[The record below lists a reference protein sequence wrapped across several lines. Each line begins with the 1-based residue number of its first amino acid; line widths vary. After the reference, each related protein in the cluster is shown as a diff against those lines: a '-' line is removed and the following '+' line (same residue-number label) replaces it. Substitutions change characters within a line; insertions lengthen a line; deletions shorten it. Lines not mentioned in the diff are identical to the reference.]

1 MPPPSLAH
9 TQLQDAHSFEL
20 PWSFLQVEAE
30 VVDDVTI
37 KYNVA
42 SVPTFVFLQVC
53 YHAHVTGV
61 LLCLT
66 THSFME
72 RYTHV

>member
-1 MPPPSLAH
+1 M
-9 TQLQDAHSFEL
+9 
-20 PWSFLQVEAE
+20 EAE